1 MPTSTSNQPE
11 QAATGAADHQPDEK
25 HSKRPDEGRQQKPS
39 ALENPRVRVGLIAGG
54 VLVLLGGVIW
64 FIYYWTR
71 GRYEQS
77 TNDAYLQADMVNISP
92 QVSGYVSE
100 VLVQDNQR
108 VTAGQLLVRIDDRQ
122 LRARLQQARA
132 QVEQALASLG
142 QTAAQIHQQ
151 EAQIVTA
158 RAQLE
163 GAKVTARYAQE
174 EVDRYEPLTARGAH
188 SIEELAQKRQTRDQ
202 DSAQVRTQEG
212 QLLSAERQLGV
223 QRAQLE
229 SDRAQVEQAR
239 AQVAQAEVD
248 LQNTAISSSTDGR
261 IGDRTVRVGQYVQA
275 GTRLM
280 SVVPIQGLYLVAN
293 FKETQIGLMRIG
305 QPARIQVDAVSSGE
319 LHGTV
324 QSFSPGTGAQF
335 AILPP
340 QNATGNF
347 TKIVQ
352 RVPVRIEIE
361 SGPQARKVLVPG
373 LSVTVTVDTLG
384 AKKEAQQVKEE
395 ARGEKERRKR
405 EQEAATRRDRQ
416 LPTSGAGQ

>member
-11 QAATGAADHQPDEK
+11 QAATGAADHHSDEK
-25 HSKRPDEGRQQKPS
+25 DSRRPDEERQPKPS
-39 ALENPRVRVGLIAGG
+39 ALKNPKVRVGLIAGG

-64 FIYYWTR
+64 FAYYWTR

-77 TNDAYLQADMVNISP
+77 TNDAYLQADMVNIAP
-92 QVSGYVSE
+92 QISGYVSE

-108 VTAGQLLVRIDDRQ
+108 VAAGQLLVRIDDRQ
-122 LRARLQQARA
+122 PQARLQQARA

-142 QTAAQIHQQ
+142 QTEARIHQQ

-188 SIEELAQKRQTRDQ
+188 SAEELAQKRQTRDQ

-229 SDRAQVEQAR
+229 SDRAQLEQAR
-239 AQVAQAEVD
+239 AQVAQAAVD
-248 LQNTAISSSTDGR
+248 LQNTAISSSSDGR

-280 SVVPIQGLYLVAN
+280 SVVPIQGIYLVAN

-305 QPARIQVDAVSSGE
+305 QPARIHVDVVSSAE

-373 LSVTVTVDTLG
+373 LSVTVTVDTIG
-384 AKKEAQQVKEE
+384 AKREAQRVKEE
-395 ARGEKERRKR
+395 ATGEKERRKR
-405 EQEAATRRDRQ
+405 EREEATRRDRQ

>member
-1 MPTSTSNQPE
+1 
-11 QAATGAADHQPDEK
+11 
-25 HSKRPDEGRQQKPS
+25 
-39 ALENPRVRVGLIAGG
+39 
-54 VLVLLGGVIW
+54 
-64 FIYYWTR
+64 
-71 GRYEQS
+71 
-77 TNDAYLQADMVNISP
+77 
-92 QVSGYVSE
+92 
-100 VLVQDNQR
+100 
-108 VTAGQLLVRIDDRQ
+108 
-122 LRARLQQARA
+122 
-132 QVEQALASLG
+132 
-142 QTAAQIHQQ
+142 
-151 EAQIVTA
+151 
-158 RAQLE
+158 
-163 GAKVTARYAQE
+163 
-174 EVDRYEPLTARGAH
+174 LTARGAH